1 MELNIKVGEKYI
13 SLDILKKIPKN
24 FLNQKQVKF
33 ETEDTGITL
42 LIKVYYKDIIQF
54 EVKLLTT
61 KGLCE
66 IIEINKYL

>member
-1 MELNIKVGEKYI
+1 MELNIKVGQKYI

-54 EVKLLTT
+54 EVKLLTS